1 MIVDCFHELYP
12 EYPSN
17 TCQLVDYSVN
27 YGDDLVL
34 KFEEDNEFRIAV
46 SVDMLDTGVDVLA
59 VLNLVF
65 FKKVR
70 SKIKFVR

>member
-1 MIVDCFHELYP
+1 MIVDCFQELYP
-12 EYPSN
+12 GYSAN

-34 KFEEDNEFRIAV
+34 KLEEDDEFRIAV
-46 SVDMLDTGVDVLA
+46 SVDMLDTGVDVPA

-65 FKKVR
+65 FKCECQ
-70 SKIKFVR
+70 